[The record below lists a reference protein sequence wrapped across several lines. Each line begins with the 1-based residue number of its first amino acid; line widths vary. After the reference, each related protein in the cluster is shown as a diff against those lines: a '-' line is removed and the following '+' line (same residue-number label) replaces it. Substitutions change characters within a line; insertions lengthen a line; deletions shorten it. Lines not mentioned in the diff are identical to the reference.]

1 MVFGCIGDWTYWCI
15 VCGGIYTYNM
25 IHTYTYRTAS
35 MDFRMTSNNGK
46 HIYLNT
52 IQQTAKIVYLAL
64 SELLC
69 ISVHQVTQ
77 TYAMQERA
85 RR

>member
-1 MVFGCIGDWTYWCI
+1 
-15 VCGGIYTYNM
+15 
-25 IHTYTYRTAS
+25 
-35 MDFRMTSNNGK
+35 MTSNNGK